1 VPGTAFFPY
10 RLKAD
15 EQRRSPLE
23 RSTMIDLTIWNI
35 TLPVQTPAQVVATKA
50 MPTLRNKYFDR
61 NGERIIFWAPV
72 TGSHTG
78 KSVFPRSEL
87 RETGKDG
94 KLRNWRYNS
103 GVNALKGTLSVNQV
117 PSEGRVVVAQ
127 IHAKNAD
134 APLLKLV
141 YRYAKGTGNIDVEY
155 RVKPKDK
162 KSPVIFTVPN
172 MALNKA
178 FTYSLQ
184 MDKQGKVSVLINS
197 VGKQV
202 NLDSSWKGYD
212 FYFKAGVYTLDNVGY
227 ATEGGKV
234 TYTKLDVSHR

>member
-1 VPGTAFFPY
+1 
-10 RLKAD
+10 
-15 EQRRSPLE
+15 
-23 RSTMIDLTIWNI
+23 MIDLTVWNI

-50 MPTLRNKYFDR
+50 MPTLKNKYFDN
-61 NGERIIFWAPV
+61 NGQRIVFWAPV

-78 KSVFPRSEL
+78 KSAYPRSEL

-103 GVNALKGTLSVNQV
+103 GTNTLKGTLAVNQV

-127 IHAKNAD
+127 IHAKD
-134 APLLKLV
+134 APTPLLKLV

-162 KSPVIFTVPN
+162 KSPVIYTVPKVP
-172 MALNKA
+172 LNKA
-178 FTYSLQ
+178 FSYSLQ
-184 MDKQGKVSVLINS
+184 MDKQGKLSVLIGNS
-197 VGKQV
+197 GKQV
-202 NLDSSWKGYD
+202 KLDPSWYGYN

-227 ATEGGKV
+227 SNEGGKV
-234 TYTKLDVSHR
+234 TYTKLDVSHK

>member
-1 VPGTAFFPY
+1 
-10 RLKAD
+10 
-15 EQRRSPLE
+15 
-23 RSTMIDLTIWNI
+23 MIDLTIWNI

-61 NGERIIFWAPV
+61 TGQRIIFWAPV
-72 TGSHTG
+72 NGSHTG
-78 KSVFPRSEL
+78 KSDYPRSEL
-87 RETGKDG
+87 RETTKDG

-103 GVNALKGTLSVNQV
+103 GVNTLKGTLAVNQV

-127 IHAKNAD
+127 IHAKD
-134 APLLKLV
+134 APTPLLKLV

-162 KSPVIFTVPN
+162 KSPVLFSVPN

-178 FTYSLQ
+178 FNYSLQ
-184 MDKQGKVSVLINS
+184 MDKQGKLTVLINNA
-197 VGKQV
+197 GKQV
-202 NLDSSWKGYD
+202 KLDPSWYGYN

-227 ATEGGKV
+227 STEGGKV
-234 TYTKLDVSHR
+234 TYTKLDVSHK

>member
-1 VPGTAFFPY
+1 
-10 RLKAD
+10 
-15 EQRRSPLE
+15 
-23 RSTMIDLTIWNI
+23 MIDLTVWNI

-50 MPTLRNKYFDR
+50 MPTLKNKYFDS
-61 NGERIIFWAPV
+61 NGQRIVFWAPV

-78 KSVFPRSEL
+78 KSEYPRSEL
-87 RETGKDG
+87 RETSKDG

-103 GVNALKGTLSVNQV
+103 GINTLKGTLAVNQV

-127 IHAKNAD
+127 IHAKD
-134 APLLKLV
+134 APTPLLKLV

-162 KSPVIFTVPN
+162 KSPVIYTVPN
-172 MALNKA
+172 VPLNKT
-178 FTYSLQ
+178 FSYSLQ
-184 MDKQGKVSVLINS
+184 MDKQGKLSVLINN

-202 NLDSSWKGYD
+202 KLDPSWYTYN

-227 ATEGGKV
+227 ASEGGKV
-234 TYTKLDVSHR
+234 TYTKLDVSHK

>member
-1 VPGTAFFPY
+1 
-10 RLKAD
+10 
-15 EQRRSPLE
+15 
-23 RSTMIDLTIWNI
+23 MIDLTVWNI

-50 MPTLRNKYFDR
+50 MPTLKNKYFDN
-61 NGERIIFWAPV
+61 NGQRIVFWAPV

-78 KSVFPRSEL
+78 KSVYPRSEL

-103 GVNALKGTLSVNQV
+103 GTNTLKGTLAVNQV

-127 IHAKNAD
+127 IHAKD
-134 APLLKLV
+134 APTPLLKLV

-162 KSPVIFTVPN
+162 KSPVIYTVPKVP
-172 MALNKA
+172 LNKA
-178 FTYSLQ
+178 FSYSLQ
-184 MDKQGKVSVLINS
+184 MDKQGKLSVLIGNT
-197 VGKQV
+197 GKQV
-202 NLDSSWKGYD
+202 KLDPSWYGYN

-227 ATEGGKV
+227 SNEGGKV
-234 TYTKLDVSHR
+234 TYTKLDVSHK